1 MLIRPFEEY
10 RADKNHK
17 ESNGK
22 GRGAQSWP
30 ISFIIHVYSL
40 GFLELPTSG
49 FTNLFW
55 FDPLHPLMLITVT
68 WKMKYN

>member
-1 MLIRPFEEY
+1 MRPFEEY
-10 RADKNHK
+10 MADKNHK
-17 ESNGK
+17 KLNGK

-40 GFLELPTSG
+40 VFLELPTSG
-49 FTNLFW
+49 FTNLFG
-55 FDPLHPLMLITVT
+55 FDPLHPSTLITVT